1 MVTFVQ
7 AEGSVQEGKPL
18 TLVKISTP
26 GQNWYLTSA
35 DTEVVHDLNTYI
47 PSAFTLST
55 IEEVTDVEKA
65 TVTLTVP
72 SDHPLR
78 DILNYNGYGRIF
90 NVTVFGRHHLIE
102 GFTIRWKG
110 RVINI
115 ELSGG
120 ELQILTESV
129 FTALR
134 RLGVRRRGSNLCPH
148 SLYSDD
154 CGVDKEKFAFTYTI
168 IGEDIQYSYLSVSQ
182 AVFTGL
188 PGYVPFDNY
197 SGQLNAGYL
206 EFTVGGVLQKV
217 SMESRKVNVSTTN
230 FFEKLPR
237 NLGLAIGN
245 VVKFYPACGKT
256 ALSCKVI
263 FHNIDNYGGLLFV
276 PTKNPFNG
284 SAVY

>member
-7 AEGSVQEGKPL
+7 AQGSVQEGKPL

-26 GQNWYLTSA
+26 GQTWYLTSA
-35 DTEVVHDLNTYI
+35 DTDVVHDLNTYV
-47 PSAFTLST
+47 PSAFKLST

-65 TVTLTVP
+65 TLTLTVP
-72 SDHPLR
+72 SDHALR

-90 NVTVFGRHHLIE
+90 NLTVFERHHLIE

-115 ELSGG
+115 ELTGG

-129 FTALR
+129 FTSLR
-134 RLGVRRRGSNLCPH
+134 RLGVKRRTSNLCPH
-148 SLYSDD
+148 SLYSEE

-168 IGEDIQYSYLSVSQ
+168 IAEDFDFSYLSVSQ
-182 AVFTGL
+182 QVFTGL
-188 PGYVPFDNY
+188 PGHVPSDSY
-197 SGQLNAGYL
+197 SGQLDSGYL
-206 EFTVGGVLQKV
+206 QFTVGGVLQKV
-217 SMESRKVNVSTTN
+217 SMESRKINTDTTS
-230 FFEKLPR
+230 FFKKLPR
-237 NLGLAIGN
+237 NLGLSVGGS
-245 VVKFYPACGKT
+245 VKFYPACGKT

-276 PTKNPFNG
+276 PAKNPFNG